1 MNYVESMKNSMSKAL
16 LKFNTDMNTLTTD
29 AELKV
34 KLNKLI
40 LHVFSDILSELEIKV
55 DEETRTEEN

>member
-1 MNYVESMKNSMSKAL
+1 MKDSMSKAL

-40 LHVFSDILSELEIKV
+40 LHVFSDILSDLEIKV

>member
-1 MNYVESMKNSMSKAL
+1 MKNSMSKAL
-16 LKFNTDMNTLTTD
+16 LKFNTDMDTLTAD
-29 AELKV
+29 IELKI

>member
-1 MNYVESMKNSMSKAL
+1 MKNSMSKAL
-16 LKFNTDMNTLTTD
+16 LKFNTDMNTLTAD
-29 AELKV
+29 IELKI

>member
-1 MNYVESMKNSMSKAL
+1 
-16 LKFNTDMNTLTTD
+16 MNTLTTD
-29 AELKV
+29 GELKV

-40 LHVFSDILSELEIKV
+40 LHVFSDILSDLEIKV

>member
-29 AELKV
+29 GELKV

-40 LHVFSDILSELEIKV
+40 LHVFSDILSDLEIKV

>member
-1 MNYVESMKNSMSKAL
+1 MKNSMSKAL
-16 LKFNTDMNTLTTD
+16 LKFNTDMDALTAD
-29 AELKV
+29 IELKI
-34 KLNKLI
+34 KRNKLM

>member
-1 MNYVESMKNSMSKAL
+1 MKNSMSKAL

-40 LHVFSDILSELEIKV
+40 LHVFSDILSDLEIKV

>member
-1 MNYVESMKNSMSKAL
+1 MKNSMSKAL

-29 AELKV
+29 IELKI

-40 LHVFSDILSELEIKV
+40 LHVFSDILSDLEIKV